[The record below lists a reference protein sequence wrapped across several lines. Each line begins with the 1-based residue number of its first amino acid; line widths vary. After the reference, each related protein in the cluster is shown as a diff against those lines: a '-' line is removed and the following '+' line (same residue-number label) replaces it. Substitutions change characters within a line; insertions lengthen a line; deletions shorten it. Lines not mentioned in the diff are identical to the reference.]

1 MRHSKYCTR
10 DRVFQGLSEL
20 KTRCQIGDK
29 PKWLRAAFK
38 ALQPHTTAHTRRFGN
53 NCRSFLYCERAK
65 IVNRSFS
72 ESQSLHSPHSSRLKE
87 QTNAKTLFE
96 TRLYLL
102 SPVYRTYS
110 TEIPGVNTAT
120 SRFIAHQACI
130 LYHIRT
136 GFAIGLAYLF
146 VTFVWTSFCAAKF
159 EKSNSISQKHRFG
172 NRFCA
177 SSQKSA

>member
-110 TEIPGVNTAT
+110 TEITGLLTAT
-120 SRFIAHQACI
+120 SRFIAHQAW
-130 LYHIRT
+130 LVYHICYV
-136 GFAIGLAYLF
+136 FAIGFRNLIVNILWRREFCLF
-146 VTFVWTSFCAAKF
+146 LLVLGGK
-159 EKSNSISQKHRFG
+159 
-172 NRFCA
+172 
-177 SSQKSA
+177 